1 MKGRIIEELEKL
13 QEEFASDMEYAFAG
27 NNVEQNHVHADELM
41 CTLLED
47 LGFGEGVE
55 IFRSAIK
62 WYA

>member
-13 QEEFASDMEYAFAG
+13 QEKFASDMEYAFVG
-27 NNVEQNHVHADELM
+27 NDTEQNHAFADELM
-41 CTLLED
+41 CSLLED

-55 IFRSAIK
+55 IFRSANK

>member
-13 QEEFASDMEYAFAG
+13 QEKFASDMEYAFAG
-27 NNVEQNHVHADELM
+27 NNVEQNHAYADELM

-47 LGFGEGVE
+47 LGFGDGVE
-55 IFRSAIK
+55 IFRSANK